1 MLKVPLVSKI
11 SVLDVLSKPVLSPL
25 DLLIID
31 WSIHLD
37 KSLTEQD
44 VFLLMLLAIVPW
56 QVNGV
61 TELFLFIIE
70 MVPHKLLK
78 LVNFCLLIG
87 VLLNLQHNLEESLVL
102 IIQTFVENFKFIVP
116 NIRFRCFVSSCKL
129 VSVFEVSV
137 LDVLSK
143 PVLGKVHVLLGYRV
157 GNPGQSFE
165 EDVML
170 FLVGICITWFTAFHE
185 LLFFIIEVISV
196 DTPVLVQ
203 KINIIR
209 VFTELLHQIEEKYV
223 LIIKPGVIN
232 LEGFIPNIRI
242 CHMVRHLSLVSE
254 VSVMNMLSQ
263 PIGKGDPLC
272 AYWSRKSSHS
282 CKESIVL

>member
-1 MLKVPLVSKI
+1 MLHLVVNTGVALNSTVSLFLILEVIPHSLFQFCKLTSIFRVRHSQNLAKENVVFIVKSGVISSKGFIPHIRLWYWMLKVPLVSKI
-11 SVLDVLSKPVLSPL
+11 SVLDMLSKPVLSPL

-70 MVPHKLLK
+70 MVPHELLK

-143 PVLGKVHVLLGYRV
+143 PVLSKVHVLLGYRV
-157 GNPGQSFE
+157 GNPGQGFK

-196 DTPVLVQ
+196 DISVLVQ

-209 VFTELLHQIEEKYV
+209 VFT
-223 LIIKPGVIN
+223 
-232 LEGFIPNIRI
+232 
-242 CHMVRHLSLVSE
+242 
-254 VSVMNMLSQ
+254 
-263 PIGKGDPLC
+263 
-272 AYWSRKSSHS
+272 
-282 CKESIVL
+282 